1 MLSIL
6 DASLWMGSPK
16 KEKILSFRFLG
27 VSAKTFSP
35 WTAAT
40 TWTARWKRDQPK
52 ADDTSKCETL
62 KRCNFGSNSFIFLQN
77 EFTMFLFKQ
86 KSHSKFIQSS
96 ICLKMIFKGK
106 THGASRGQVDHLWG
120 GRCSRPPPI
129 SFIPPTVS
137 VDLVEKKE
145 TRKKSQFTPPTTC
158 ISHESLEQKNK
169 NKINKKFVSFKSQ
182 KEWDSNEFRIIH
194 SFTKMKHLP
203 ITKELRVRFGWG
215 HPLRCQ
221 ASSSGNRRIFFFSFK
236 RKQNIFFFWKNMQ
249 ILQRFKATSQTAE
262 TCGVDDERKSIDF
275 TVRTVQGGIRARIY
289 ANSVPSDN

>member
-1 MLSIL
+1 
-6 DASLWMGSPK
+6 
-16 KEKILSFRFLG
+16 
-27 VSAKTFSP
+27 
-35 WTAAT
+35 
-40 TWTARWKRDQPK
+40 
-52 ADDTSKCETL
+52 
-62 KRCNFGSNSFIFLQN
+62 
-77 EFTMFLFKQ
+77 
-86 KSHSKFIQSS
+86 
-96 ICLKMIFKGK
+96 MIFKGK

-120 GRCSRPPPI
+120 GAAHGRRRFHSFRPPFP
-129 SFIPPTVS
+129 STWW
-137 VDLVEKKE
+137 KKRNKKKV
-145 TRKKSQFTPPTTC
+145 TIHASHHLHKPRKSWTKK
-158 ISHESLEQKNK
+158 IK
-169 NKINKKFVSFKSQ
+169 KINKKFVSFKSQ